1 MKSDKVK
8 RGIKAKVNFFF
19 LKEFISDKEKK
30 AKFRK
35 ETRAIVSKVLENENT
50 TLSFLNLIFCDNKTI
65 REYNNKFLSHDYN
78 TDIITFFDYDET
90 NIMHGELLISV
101 EQVKENAKDYKTTFN
116 KELKRVII
124 HGALHLCGYDDKTK
138 TDKNKMRKREDHYLI

>member
-1 MKSDKVK
+1 MKS
-8 RGIKAKVNFFF
+8 RIKLQTGFFF
-19 LKEFISDKEKK
+19 LKDFIKDKEKK

-35 ETRAIVSKVLENENT
+35 DTRAIVSEVLETEKQ

-65 REYNNKFLSHDYN
+65 RDYNNKFLSHDYD

-90 NIMHGELLISV
+90 NIMYGELLVSV
-101 EQVKENAKDYKTTFN
+101 DKVKENAKDYETTFA

-124 HGALHLCGYDDKTK
+124 HGVLHLCGYDDKTK
-138 TDKNKMRKREDHYLI
+138 SGKAKMRKREDYYLN

>member
-1 MKSDKVK
+1 M
-8 RGIKAKVNFFF
+8 RTGIKTESKPKVNFFF
-19 LKEFISDKEKK
+19 LKDFIKDKEKR

-35 ETRAIVSKVLENENT
+35 DARAIVYKVLENENQK
-50 TLSFLNLIFCDNKTI
+50 LSFLNLIFCDNRTI

-101 EQVKENAKDYKTTFN
+101 DQVKINAKDYKATFN

-124 HGALHLCGYDDKTK
+124 HGVLHLCGYDDKAK
-138 TDKNKMRKREDHYLI
+138 TAKNKMRKREDFYLN

>member
-1 MKSDKVK
+1 MKSETKL
-8 RGIKAKVNFFF
+8 KVNFFF
-19 LKEFISDKEKK
+19 LKNFIKDKEKK

-35 ETRAIVSKVLENENT
+35 ETRATVSQVLQNENQS
-50 TLSFLNLIFCDNKTI
+50 LSFLNLIFCDNKTV

-101 EQVKENAKDYKTTFN
+101 EQVKINAKDYETTFN

-124 HGALHLCGYDDKTK
+124 HGVLHLCGYDDKTK
-138 TDKNKMRKREDHYLI
+138 SGKVKMRKREDYYLN

>member
-8 RGIKAKVNFFF
+8 SLPKPKINFFF
-19 LKEFISDKEKK
+19 LKEFIKDKEKK

-35 ETRAIVSKVLENENT
+35 DTKAIAHKVLQNENQSI
-50 TLSFLNLIFCDNKTI
+50 SFLNLIFCDNDTI
-65 REYNNKFLSHDYN
+65 RDYNNKFLSHDYN

-101 EQVKENAKDYKTTFN
+101 EQVKINAKDYETTFN

-124 HGALHLCGYDDKTK
+124 HGVLHLCGYNDKTK
-138 TDKNKMRKREDHYLI
+138 SDKNKMSKREDFYLK